1 MIDKRRLFGQLPPGF
16 SCLARHPT
24 PFSRIAA
31 NAYGG
36 TERGEPLDRRDIRLP
51 LPRAIAEAFDF
62 LVRNM
67 RHTNRVVGFA
77 RVQIDEYPY
86 EALREALVNA
96 AAHRDYSLTGSSIR
110 VEKYTDRIIILSPG
124 LPPPPLTLEKLRTLR
139 YLPCSRNP
147 NLARG
152 LSFFERL
159 EEQGDGLRRMV
170 IVTANMGLQ
179 APEFL
184 QIDGHFAVVFKG
196 PGKSLLDLRSQRP
209 RPIYEVAPAVIDIL
223 NANQRL
229 IIKHLLKE
237 LKVEVPALAR
247 KLKVSEQAVRKDM
260 AKLQALDLVGKHGA
274 ARATYYVLKTSE
286 PVP

>member
-1 MIDKRRLFGQLPPGF
+1 
-16 SCLARHPT
+16 
-24 PFSRIAA
+24 
-31 NAYGG
+31 
-36 TERGEPLDRRDIRLP
+36 
-51 LPRAIAEAFDF
+51 
-62 LVRNM
+62 M